1 MPVITRLCAYW
12 ITTGKKGSAAV
23 TKPAANGD
31 KKLETVNAERRQQT
45 LLGVVVSVVAVV
57 LVLVVVFAVLHSQR
71 QTSSSIDQAYARLQQ
86 VTDKPSNATKQGG
99 VLISVD
105 GAAKKHVPTVEMYLD
120 PLCPA
125 CAQVDRALNPTL
137 EKLFSAGQINIDVH
151 AVTFLNRASSDK
163 YSTRAASSLAYVA
176 EHDPKHA
183 IAFIGELYAE
193 DYLPSESNY
202 ASTSDAQIAQQ
213 AVKAGVSQSI
223 AEASVTN
230 GYGSWV
236 DRATTYTIDRT
247 ELVQNG
253 SSGFTTPLF
262 RINGHIWERQQ
273 IDNTELPEAFAKSLG
288 LPWSDVGN
296 AKVLPSIGSDGAI
309 A

>member
-1 MPVITRLCAYW
+1 MTRP
-12 ITTGKKGSAAV
+12 TTDKGE
-23 TKPAANGD
+23 N
-31 KKLETVNAERRQQT
+31 LEALKAERRQQT
-45 LLGVVVSVVAVV
+45 LIGALVCVLVVA
-57 LVLVVVFAVLHSQR
+57 LVLVVVFAVVRSQP
-71 QTSSSIDQAYARLQQ
+71 QSGTAVDQAYAKLQQ
-86 VTDKPSNATKQGG
+86 VADKPSNATKQGG

-105 GAAKKHVPTVEMYLD
+105 GAPKKHVPTIEMYLD

-137 EKLFSAGQINIDVH
+137 QKLFEAGQINVDVH

-193 DYLPSESNY
+193 DYLPSESDY
-202 ASTSDAQIAQQ
+202 TSTGDAQIAQQ
-213 AVKAGVSQSI
+213 AVKAGVSQGI
-223 AEASVTN
+223 AEASVTS

-273 IDNTELPEAFAKSLG
+273 IDNADLPEAFAKSLG
-288 LPWSDVGN
+288 LSVSDVGN
-296 AKVLPSIGSDGAI
+296 AEVLPRIGADGAI
-309 A
+309 ATIE

>member
-1 MPVITRLCAYW
+1 VIFEREKGSVTVTRPA
-12 ITTGKKGSAAV
+12 TGK
-23 TKPAANGD
+23 D
-31 KKLETVNAERRQQT
+31 EKLEALKAERRKQT
-45 LLGVVVSVVAVV
+45 LIGALVC
-57 LVLVVVFAVLHSQR
+57 VLVVALALVLFVVVHSQP
-71 QTSSSIDQAYARLQQ
+71 QSGTAVDQAYAKLQQ

-99 VLISVD
+99 VLISAD
-105 GAAKKHVPTVEMYLD
+105 GTPKKHVPTIEMYLD

-137 EKLFSAGQINIDVH
+137 QKLFEAGQINVDVH

-176 EHDPKHA
+176 EHDPKHV

-202 ASTSDAQIAQQ
+202 TSTSDAQIAQQ
-213 AVKAGVSQSI
+213 AVKAGVSQDV
-223 AEASVTN
+223 AEASVTS

-247 ELVQNG
+247 ELIQNG

-262 RINGHIWERQQ
+262 RVNGHIWERQQ
-273 IDNTELPEAFAKSLG
+273 IDNADLPAAFVKSLG
-288 LPWSDVGN
+288 LSASDVGN
-296 AKVLPSIGSDGAI
+296 AKVLPSIGADGAI

>member
-1 MPVITRLCAYW
+1 MIFEREKGSVTVTRPA
-12 ITTGKKGSAAV
+12 TGK
-23 TKPAANGD
+23 D
-31 KKLETVNAERRQQT
+31 EKLEALKAERRKQT
-45 LLGVVVSVVAVV
+45 LIGALVCALVVALALVIFVVV
-57 LVLVVVFAVLHSQR
+57 HSQP
-71 QTSSSIDQAYARLQQ
+71 QSGTAVDQAYAKLQQ

-99 VLISVD
+99 VLISAD
-105 GAAKKHVPTVEMYLD
+105 GTPKKHVPTIEMYLD

-137 EKLFSAGQINIDVH
+137 QKLFEAGQINVDVH

-193 DYLPSESNY
+193 DYQPSESNY
-202 ASTSDAQIAQQ
+202 TSTSDAQIAQQ
-213 AVKAGVSQSI
+213 AVKAGVSQGI
-223 AEASVTN
+223 AEASVTS

-247 ELVQNG
+247 ELIQNG

-273 IDNTELPEAFAKSLG
+273 IDNADLPEAFAKSLG
-288 LPWSDVGN
+288 LSASDVGN
-296 AKVLPSIGSDGAI
+296 AKVLPSIGADGAI